1 MVHMAKRRTFT
12 PQFKAKLAIKALKE
26 EQTVGEIAQEHNVN
40 PALIRRWRDELVE
53 GADTVYDLPKKVKED
68 KRREEAFEAERAELL
83 RAVGS
88 ATVERDWLHRVYKG
102 LSGGEE
108 PPRVGQG

>member
-1 MVHMAKRRTFT
+1 MVHMAKRRNYT

-26 EQTVGEIAQEHNVN
+26 EQTIGEIAKEHGIN
-40 PALIRRWRDELVE
+40 PALVRRWRDELVE
-53 GADTVYDLPKKVKED
+53 GADTIYDLTKKQKED
-68 KRREEAFEAERAELL
+68 RRKEEAFEAERGELL
-83 RAVGS
+83 RALGT
-88 ATVERDWLHRVYKG
+88 ATVERDWLQRVYKG